1 MLNLKSKA
9 KSDLLLKFTIYF
21 GTICGAAVIFSIL
34 ILLIFLGIPFFK
46 ESGLS
51 IFFDTWNPAK
61 GKYGILPMIY
71 TTFIIAVPAV
81 FAGFF
86 LSLGFACFA
95 ASTGHRLLKK
105 PAIALIRTAS
115 AIPTIVY
122 AFIGVFLIVPFIRNI
137 GATGSGYSILSAS
150 LMLALLISPTMI
162 FFFYDSII
170 KSLKSLKTGG
180 LVLGAT
186 KTETLLYLVIPNA
199 KNGIYSG
206 LFLGMGRAIGDTM
219 ISLMLA
225 GNSISFP
232 LSPFESGRTLTAHI
246 GLVMAADYDS
256 PEFGS
261 IFACGILLYLIT
273 AVLSILSKLIYKKTG
288 DY

>member
-1 MLNLKSKA
+1 LKIQT

-21 GTICGAAVIFSIL
+21 GTICAAAVIFSIL
-34 ILLIFLGIPFFK
+34 ILLVFLGIPFFQ
-46 ESGLS
+46 ESGFS
-51 IFFDTWNPAK
+51 IFFDTWNPTK

-71 TTFIIAVPAV
+71 TTFVIAVPAV
-81 FAGFF
+81 FTGFF

-95 ASTGHRLLKK
+95 SSTGHRFLKK

-137 GATGSGYSILSAS
+137 GAAGSGYSILSAS
-150 LMLALLISPTMI
+150 LMLGLLISPTMI

-170 KSLKSLKTGG
+170 ESQKSLKTGG

-186 KTETLLYLVIPNA
+186 KTEALLYLVLPNA
-199 KNGIYSG
+199 KNGIYAG
-206 LFLGMGRAIGDTM
+206 IFLGMGRALGDTM

-232 LSPFESGRTLTAHI
+232 LSPFESGRALTAHI

-273 AVLSILSKLIYKKTG
+273 AVLSILSKFIYKKTG
-288 DY
+288 AY